1 MTVTRASSGARV
13 RRAALLVLAVG
24 LLTGCGVGA
33 TPSGT
38 GTSGAAEQGY
48 TSVDGTTT
56 TWPVARRTGPVEVSG
71 TDYDGAA
78 QDTAAWRGDVV
89 VLNTWYA
96 GCPPCRA
103 EAADLAALARDDADR
118 GVHVL
123 GINTVDDA
131 GTAQA
136 FARSFSVPY
145 PSIQDTTSSA
155 VAALQGV
162 VPVNATPTTVV
173 LDREGRVYARI
184 LGAVDATT
192 LRALVEDVLAEPA
205 SGPTP

>member
-1 MTVTRASSGARV
+1 MRVTWLTSSARV
-13 RRAALLVLAVG
+13 RRAAVLVLAVG

-38 GTSGAAEQGY
+38 STSGAAEQGY

-56 TWPVARRTGPVEVSG
+56 TWPAGRRTGPVEVSG
-71 TDYDGAA
+71 TDYDGTA

-184 LGAVDATT
+184 LGAADATT

-205 SGPTP
+205 PGPTP